1 MNTPPPQRK
10 ASLMT
15 RIALRI
21 VAIYVLIG
29 VLWILLTDTLLYNL
43 IGDHDLYAR
52 ISIFKGWFY
61 VAFTALMLHLLIRQG
76 ISALMRSEQA
86 AHASESKYGML
97 MEQASDG
104 IFVFDVDGKF
114 LDVNTKA
121 CEMLG
126 YSHEEL
132 LRHNV
137 SDVISLEGAAGRPVG
152 FSSLRTGEAVRSER
166 NMVRKDGSLFPGEIG
181 IKMLEDG
188 RIQAIVRDVTERKE
202 HERQLEEHAAEQTR
216 MLNQIMNAQ
225 EAERRRVSMDIH
237 DGPLQSL
244 GIALMALDRA
254 IRRMERGEH
263 DRAEQEIRAL
273 RETISGTVSELR
285 AVLADLSLEILT
297 YYGLVFAL
305 EEYVEHFSQVT
316 NISVEMENGL
326 KARLPNHLELLLYR
340 LAQEALANVRKHSGA
355 SRVAIS
361 LKAEGG
367 RIHLT
372 ISDDGRGFDVDAA
385 LSKRAAGKQLGL
397 QSMRQRIR
405 DAQGSLTIESAPG
418 SNSTTL
424 RFWCPIPRSEADF
437 VA

>member
-1 MNTPPPQRK
+1 MNTSPPQRK
-10 ASLMT
+10 AALMT
-15 RIALRI
+15 WIALRI
-21 VAIYVLIG
+21 VAIYMLIG
-29 VLWILLTDTLLYNL
+29 VLWILLTDTLLSNL
-43 IGDHDLYAR
+43 IGSHDLYAR
-52 ISIFKGWFY
+52 IAIFKGWFY

-76 ISALMRSEQA
+76 ISVLTRSEQV
-86 AHASESKYGML
+86 AHASESKYRML

-104 IFVFDVDGKF
+104 IFVFDVDGRF

-132 LRHNV
+132 SRLNV
-137 SDVISLEGAAGRPVG
+137 SDVISSEEDAGRPVA
-152 FSSLRTGEAVRSER
+152 FLNLRTGEAIRSER
-166 NMVRKDGSLFPGEIG
+166 TMVRKDGSLFSAEIG
-181 IKMLEDG
+181 MKMLDDG

-202 HERQLEEHAAEQTR
+202 HERHLEEHAAEQTR

-263 DRAEQEIRAL
+263 DRAEQEIRSL
-273 RETISGTVSELR
+273 RETLSGTVSELR
-285 AVLADLSLEILT
+285 AVLADMSLEILT

-305 EEYVEHFSQVT
+305 EEYVKHFSQVT
-316 NISVEMENGL
+316 NIDVEMENAL
-326 KARLPNHLELLLYR
+326 KARLPNHMELLLYR
-340 LAQEALANVRKHSGA
+340 LAQEALANIRKHSGA

-361 LKAEGG
+361 LMTEGG
-367 RIHLT
+367 RIHMT

-385 LSKRAAGKQLGL
+385 LSKRAPGKQLGL

-418 SNSTTL
+418 SNGTTL
-424 RFWCPIPRSEADF
+424 RFWCPIPRSEVDF

>member
-1 MNTPPPQRK
+1 MNSPPSQRK
-10 ASLMT
+10 ASPMT

-21 VAIYVLIG
+21 VAVYVLIG

-43 IGDHDLYAR
+43 IGNPDLYAR

-76 ISALMRSEQA
+76 ISVLMRSEQA
-86 AHASESKYGML
+86 AHVSESKYRIL

-104 IFVFDVDGKF
+104 IFVFESGGKF

-132 LRHNV
+132 IHLNV
-137 SDVISLEGAAGRPVG
+137 SDVISPEEAAGRPVG
-152 FSSLRTGEAVRSER
+152 FANLRTGEAVRIDR
-166 NMVRKDGSLFPGEIG
+166 TMVRKDGSLFPSDMGT
-181 IKMLEDG
+181 KRLEDG

-202 HERQLEEHAAEQTR
+202 HERHLEEHAAEQTR

-263 DRAEQEIRAL
+263 DRAEQEIRSL
-273 RETISGTVSELR
+273 RETLSSTVSELR

-297 YYGLVFAL
+297 YYGLIFAL
-305 EEYVEHFSQVT
+305 EEYIEHFSQVT
-316 NISVEMENGL
+316 NIDIEMENEL
-326 KARLPNHLELLLYR
+326 NMRLPNNLEMLLYR
-340 LAQEALANVRKHSGA
+340 LAQEALANIRKHSGA
-355 SRVAIS
+355 SKVAIS
-361 LKAEGG
+361 LKVEGG
-367 RIHLT
+367 RVHMT
-372 ISDDGRGFDVDAA
+372 ISDDGKGFDVDAA

-418 SNSTTL
+418 GNSTTL
-424 RFWCPIPRSEADF
+424 RFWCPIPRSEVNI